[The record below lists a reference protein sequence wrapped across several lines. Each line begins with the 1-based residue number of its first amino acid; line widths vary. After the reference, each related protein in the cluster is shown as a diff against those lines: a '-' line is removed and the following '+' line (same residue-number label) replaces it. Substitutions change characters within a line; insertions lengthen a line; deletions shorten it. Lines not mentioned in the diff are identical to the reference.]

1 MSDFVLNNE
10 QQKAFDTVM
19 SGVNCFITGGA
30 GTGKTYLTK
39 AFVSAMQDRGKNVM
53 VVAPTG
59 VAASAVGGVT
69 IHRGFGLPATVC
81 INEKAM
87 TSKVRVSK
95 PLSTADAV
103 VIDEVS
109 MVRMDL
115 FDSIMAS
122 VRKAGSKAGKHIQ
135 VIAVGDFCQL
145 PPILRNTHGE
155 RKLIETFYKR
165 QIETP
170 YAFLGN
176 EWRNAG
182 FTPVVLTEVVR
193 QGDTEFIRNLNLAR
207 TGDMECIPY
216 FNEHCRKASIPGAVH
231 LYSTNRDVDAENL
244 RSLDDIEGSNY
255 IFNTVFDEDLDRYDM
270 KDVPKQV
277 ILKRG
282 ARVMI
287 TTNDTSN
294 VYTELVSSPGSRVP
308 YKKDDRK
315 FYNGSLGTVM
325 DLGQYDDPSSDYV
338 VVKLDSGPLLYFYRQ
353 SYPVYQYTADDGV
366 IRRTELGRY
375 SQVPLRPAYAA
386 TIHKSQGQ
394 TYEAANIDPYCRNAG
409 QLYVS
414 LSRVRTV
421 DGIYLENDIEPWNLV
436 VDPVVKDFYD
446 NLGKE
451 DTAQDNAVIAELT
464 VKKRKVKAPKPRKAE
479 AVKPAPIKSVNKT
492 NTVSEDISRPR
503 REKKKK
509 GTAPTPKGGRPQRF
523 PSGATTMRV
532 PNELAEHLQK
542 AIQAIY
548 PSPQDGN
555 MDRDKADRLA
565 SVLKEFYTE

>member
-1 MSDFVLNNE
+1 MSDFVLNDE

-39 AFVSAMQDRGKNVM
+39 SFVSAMQDMGKNVM

-81 INEKAM
+81 INEKTM
-87 TSKVRVSK
+87 TSKIRVSK
-95 PLSTADAV
+95 PLSVADAV

-122 VRKAGSKAGKHIQ
+122 VRKAESKAGKRIQ
-135 VIAVGDFCQL
+135 VIAIGDFCQL

-165 QIETP
+165 QIETA

-176 EWRNAG
+176 EWRDAG
-182 FTPVVLTEVVR
+182 FTPIVLTEVIR
-193 QGDTEFIRNLNLAR
+193 QGDAEFIRNLNLAR

-216 FNEHCRKASIPGAVH
+216 FNEHCRKAPVPDAVH

-244 RSLDDIEGSNY
+244 RSLDNIEGNNCV
-255 IFNTVFDEDLDRYDM
+255 FNTVFDEDLDRYDM

-277 ILKRG
+277 VLKRG
-282 ARVMI
+282 ARVMV

-294 VYTELVSSPGSRVP
+294 VFTELVSSPGSHIP
-308 YKKDDRK
+308 YKKDDGK

-325 DLGQYDDPSSDYV
+325 ELGQYDDPSSDYV

-366 IRRTELGRY
+366 IRRVELGRY
-375 SQVPLRPAYAA
+375 SQFPLRPAYAV

-409 QLYVS
+409 QLYVA

-421 DGIYLENDIEPWNLV
+421 SGIYLENDIEPWNLV
-436 VDPVVKDFYD
+436 VDPVVKDFY
-446 NLGKE
+446 NTLGKE
-451 DTAQDNAVIAELT
+451 DVAQDKAVTSEPVAE
-464 VKKRKVKAPKPRKAE
+464 KRKVKAPKPRKAKV
-479 AVKPAPIKSVNKT
+479 VKPKPEKPINAA
-492 NTVSEDISRPR
+492 NTVSDNFSRPR

-509 GTAPTPKGGRPQRF
+509 GTAPTPKGGRPPRF
-523 PSGATTMRV
+523 PSGTTAMRI

-542 AIQAIY
+542 VILSIY
-548 PSPQDGN
+548 PSPQDGA
-555 MDRDKADRLA
+555 MDGDKANRLV
-565 SVLKEFYTE
+565 SVLKEFYAD

>member
-81 INEKAM
+81 INEKTM

-182 FTPVVLTEVVR
+182 
-193 QGDTEFIRNLNLAR
+193 
-207 TGDMECIPY
+207 
-216 FNEHCRKASIPGAVH
+216 
-231 LYSTNRDVDAENL
+231 
-244 RSLDDIEGSNY
+244 
-255 IFNTVFDEDLDRYDM
+255 
-270 KDVPKQV
+270 
-277 ILKRG
+277 
-282 ARVMI
+282 
-287 TTNDTSN
+287 
-294 VYTELVSSPGSRVP
+294 
-308 YKKDDRK
+308 
-315 FYNGSLGTVM
+315 
-325 DLGQYDDPSSDYV
+325 
-338 VVKLDSGPLLYFYRQ
+338 
-353 SYPVYQYTADDGV
+353 
-366 IRRTELGRY
+366 
-375 SQVPLRPAYAA
+375 
-386 TIHKSQGQ
+386 
-394 TYEAANIDPYCRNAG
+394 

-436 VDPVVKDFYD
+436 VDLVVKDFYN

-451 DTAQDNAVIAELT
+451 DTAQDDAVIAELT

-479 AVKPAPIKSVNKT
+479 TVKPAPIKPVKET
-492 NTVSEDISRPR
+492 NAVSEDISRPR

>member
-81 INEKAM
+81 INEKTM

-255 IFNTVFDEDLDRYDM
+255 IFNSQQMTPAMCTRNLCRLPEAVSLTKRMTGSSTTV
-270 KDVPKQV
+270 P
-277 ILKRG
+277 
-282 ARVMI
+282 
-287 TTNDTSN
+287 
-294 VYTELVSSPGSRVP
+294 
-308 YKKDDRK
+308 
-315 FYNGSLGTVM
+315 
-325 DLGQYDDPSSDYV
+325 LGQ
-338 VVKLDSGPLLYFYRQ
+338 
-353 SYPVYQYTADDGV
+353 
-366 IRRTELGRY
+366 
-375 SQVPLRPAYAA
+375 
-386 TIHKSQGQ
+386 
-394 TYEAANIDPYCRNAG
+394 
-409 QLYVS
+409 
-414 LSRVRTV
+414 
-421 DGIYLENDIEPWNLV
+421 
-436 VDPVVKDFYD
+436 
-446 NLGKE
+446 
-451 DTAQDNAVIAELT
+451 
-464 VKKRKVKAPKPRKAE
+464 
-479 AVKPAPIKSVNKT
+479 
-492 NTVSEDISRPR
+492 
-503 REKKKK
+503 
-509 GTAPTPKGGRPQRF
+509 
-523 PSGATTMRV
+523 
-532 PNELAEHLQK
+532 
-542 AIQAIY
+542 
-548 PSPQDGN
+548 
-555 MDRDKADRLA
+555 
-565 SVLKEFYTE
+565 